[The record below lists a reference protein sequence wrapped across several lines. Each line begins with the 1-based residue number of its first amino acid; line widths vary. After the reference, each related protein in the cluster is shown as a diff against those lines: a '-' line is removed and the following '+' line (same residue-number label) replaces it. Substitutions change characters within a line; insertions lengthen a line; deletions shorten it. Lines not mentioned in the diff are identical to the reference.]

1 MKIGMIFPGQGSQ
14 FLGMGKELYDR
25 ERIVQE
31 LYEQASSCLDNNF
44 VRLCFASS
52 ERELRE
58 TKNAQTAIFLLS
70 ASIASLLAEKYDI
83 RPDIVAGH
91 SSGEYAAIF
100 AAGGMAFADAL
111 YLLNKRATFMEEAT
125 KKVEGGMLAV
135 LGLPFE
141 KIKTICSQ
149 FDDPT
154 SNERVAEV
162 VNYNSAEQFVVAA
175 TLPELRAVEAEV
187 KAAKGKALVL
197 NVAGAFHS
205 RLMKEAEQLF
215 ALYMV
220 KVDFKD
226 LHVPLVNNIASEVVT
241 QNDAI
246 KQSLIKQMS
255 SHVMWWPSMQQFK
268 DCDVII
274 EIGPGTKLSKMLKR
288 EWPEKQIVS
297 VNTPAD
303 IEQLHAVLERPFE
316 KTELDLVIEQELKD
330 KGNKAE
336 KTTAK
341 TVEAVTSAG
350 VASSEREVNDSDP
363 TLPEDL
369 QKIDG

>member
-14 FLGMGKELYDR
+14 WLGMGKELYDR
-25 ERIVQE
+25 ERIIQE
-31 LYEQASSCLDNNF
+31 LYEQASSCLDKNF

-58 TKNAQTAIFLLS
+58 TSNAQTAIFLMS
-70 ASIASLLAEKYDI
+70 ASIVLLLAEKYGI
-83 RPDIVAGH
+83 SPDVVAGH

-100 AAGGMAFADAL
+100 AAGGMTFADAL

-125 KKVEGGMLAV
+125 KKVAGGMIAV

-141 KIKTICSQ
+141 KIKAICAQ
-149 FDDPT
+149 YDDQ
-154 SNERVAEV
+154 SGNERVAEV
-162 VNYNSAEQFVVAA
+162 VNHNSAEQFVVAA
-175 TLPELRAVEAEV
+175 TIPELRAVEVAV
-187 KAAKGKALVL
+187 KEAKGKAIML

-226 LHVPLVNNIASEVVT
+226 LQIPLVNNIEAKIVT
-241 QNDAI
+241 QNDDI

-255 SHVMWWPSMQQFK
+255 SHILWWQSMQQFK

-274 EIGPGTKLSKMLKR
+274 EVGPGVKLSKMLKR
-288 EWPEKQIVS
+288 QWPDKQIVS
-297 VNTPAD
+297 LNTPAD
-303 IEQLHAVLERPFE
+303 IEQLLIILGKTHE
-316 KTELDLVIEQELKD
+316 KTELDLVIEQEITEKA
-330 KGNKAE
+330 NKP
-336 KTTAK
+336 
-341 TVEAVTSAG
+341 VVG
-350 VASSEREVNDSDP
+350 DPEVH
-363 TLPEDL
+363 E
-369 QKIDG
+369 